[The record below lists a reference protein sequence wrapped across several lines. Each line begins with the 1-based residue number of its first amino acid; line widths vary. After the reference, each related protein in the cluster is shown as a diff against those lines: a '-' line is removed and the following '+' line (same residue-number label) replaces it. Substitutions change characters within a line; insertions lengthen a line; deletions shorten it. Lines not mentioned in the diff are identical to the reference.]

1 MDRVGP
7 SCSWQQCAAPPTT
20 PRIKLFHG
28 LTCAKKTRPRR
39 ATAPD
44 SPGYTASPQGA
55 PQLFR
60 DSVQLCSG
68 LVDLVVGVG
77 HHSGGGHRFTLAGQ
91 RFVGL
96 AAEHIAQACDRGA
109 KL

>member
-44 SPGYTASPQGA
+44 FPGYTASPQGT

-60 DSVQLCSG
+60 DGVQFCSG
-68 LVDLVVGVG
+68 LVDFQTPRGGTTSVHVVRGDD
-77 HHSGGGHRFTLAGQ
+77 AGD
-91 RFVGL
+91 RL
-96 AAEHIAQACDRGA
+96 RKDIASLMG
-109 KL
+109 

>member
-28 LTCAKKTRPRR
+28 LTWAKKTRPRR

-44 SPGYTASPQGA
+44 FPGYMASPQRPHNYFETA
-55 PQLFR
+55 FS
-60 DSVQLCSG
+60 SVRAWSIW
-68 LVDLVVGVG
+68 
-77 HHSGGGHRFTLAGQ
+77 SYA
-91 RFVGL
+91 
-96 AAEHIAQACDRGA
+96 
-109 KL
+109 